1 VLTRAIAIGIDVHFF
16 VEQVGRYA
24 TDNFQNFNGSGGV
37 LRKKALVEAGGWQS
51 DTLAEDLDS
60 SYRIQLQ
67 GYRVLFLRDLTS
79 PEGGIRVVLTNC
91 RRGDWEHAA
100 QYFQGGIAAYRVVPA
115 IVTEIL
121 GRISSQGTAD
131 DFTVESEEYGTDGVT
146 LRIRTT
152 AEGQPLNTW
161 TWVFDRRNIGWTIR
175 EVV

>member
-1 VLTRAIAIGIDVHFF
+1 VDFTGI
-16 VEQVGRYA
+16 VGRVQKVA
-24 TDNFQNFNGSGGV
+24 TP
-37 LRKKALVEAGGWQS
+37 
-51 DTLAEDLDS
+51 
-60 SYRIQLQ
+60 
-67 GYRVLFLRDLTS
+67 LTS
-79 PEGGIRVVLTNC
+79 PEGGIRVVLANC

-131 DFTVESEEYGTDGVT
+131 DFAVESEEYGTDWVT

-152 AEGQPLNTW
+152 AEGQPLGTW